1 MFSDLAVTLAALPD
15 SMVTAL
21 TNEMQ
26 YAQLQTLHAEVE
38 ALHEALE
45 TALKNTDLYLGFNS
59 LDGD

>member
-1 MFSDLAVTLAALPD
+1 MAQYSPDLPD
-15 SMVTAL
+15 SLSVAL
-21 TNEMQ
+21 SNEMQ
-26 YAQLQTLHAEVE
+26 YAQVQKLHADIE

>member
-1 MFSDLAVTLAALPD
+1 MTLAALPD

-21 TNEMQ
+21 QDEMQ

-45 TALKNTDLYLGFNS
+45 TALKNTDLISWF
-59 LDGD
+59 